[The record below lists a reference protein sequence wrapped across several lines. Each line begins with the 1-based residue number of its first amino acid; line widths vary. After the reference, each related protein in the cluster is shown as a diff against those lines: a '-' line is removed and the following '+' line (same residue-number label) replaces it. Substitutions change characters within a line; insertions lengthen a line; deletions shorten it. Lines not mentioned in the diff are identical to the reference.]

1 MTRSNSSSTLQRSA
15 NKRHRWRRPSD
26 LIVEVRLVTNN
37 RMSMTDASL
46 VAFAPPAIV
55 RRQTAAWSV
64 IETDN
69 VEGVRHEGFEYRFE
83 PSSRHLLMAT
93 ERAERYDGETLVD
106 GLPKSHLRA
115 WNRKMTFVPAG
126 CGFYGWQQPRALSR
140 VCFFYLDLHSQLLRS
155 DLLIA
160 VMLF

>member
-1 MTRSNSSSTLQRSA
+1 MA
-15 NKRHRWRRPSD
+15 D
-26 LIVEVRLVTNN
+26 LDLPVTGTSLVT
-37 RMSMTDASL
+37 
-46 VAFAPPAIV
+46 FAPAAIV
-55 RRQTAAWSV
+55 RRQTAAWSA
-64 IETDN
+64 IKADN
-69 VEGVRHEGFEYRFE
+69 VDGVRHEAFDYRFKA
-83 PSSRHLLMAT
+83 SSHHVLMAS